1 MNRNC
6 SALNKSLTCLLFFQA
21 RRQSAS
27 LPIQIKQWPDL
38 EEFGGRT
45 QTTHHPQPE
54 ECAETWCYSGIVEAE
69 LTTLEAFSQKPLH
82 PDLLWIAVAP
92 HDDAWGVF
100 IHETRSGLL
109 ARSHF
114 LTLTLEVGDILL

>member
-38 EEFGGRT
+38 EKFGGRT

-54 ECAETWCYSGIVEAE
+54 ECVETWCYSGIVEAE

-82 PDLLWIAVAP
+82 PDLL
-92 HDDAWGVF
+92 
-100 IHETRSGLL
+100 
-109 ARSHF
+109 
-114 LTLTLEVGDILL
+114 